1 MNIERAEAV
10 LRSIFF
16 PKGIDKSAL
25 LWYSKGTEKKEVST
39 MYRFKCPNCGSTA
52 QVKPV
57 GLPEVSRN
65 GDFLLSRFRC
75 GCGIDFTLMASVAEL
90 DIYIDNYGK
99 EADDK

>member
-25 LWYSKGTEKKEVST
+25 MWYSKGTKKEEASA

-52 QVKPV
+52 QVRPV
-57 GLPEVSRN
+57 GLPTISRN
-65 GDFLLSRFRC
+65 GDYLLSRFSC
-75 GCGIDFTLMASVAEL
+75 GCGREFVLSALIAEL
-90 DIYIDNYGK
+90 DVYLD
-99 EADDK
+99 

>member
-1 MNIERAEAV
+1 
-10 LRSIFF
+10 
-16 PKGIDKSAL
+16 
-25 LWYSKGTEKKEVST
+25 

-75 GCGIDFTLMASVAEL
+75 GCSVEFVLSASVSDL
-90 DIYIDNYGK
+90 DIYVDAYPK
-99 EADDK
+99 EEEK

>member
-1 MNIERAEAV
+1 
-10 LRSIFF
+10 
-16 PKGIDKSAL
+16 
-25 LWYSKGTEKKEVST
+25 

-75 GCGIDFTLMASVAEL
+75 GCGVEFVLSASVSDL
-90 DIYIDNYGK
+90 DIYVDACPK
-99 EADDK
+99 EEEK

>member
-1 MNIERAEAV
+1 
-10 LRSIFF
+10 
-16 PKGIDKSAL
+16 
-25 LWYSKGTEKKEVST
+25 

-75 GCGIDFTLMASVAEL
+75 GCGVEFVLSALIAEL
-90 DIYIDNYGK
+90 NVYLD
-99 EADDK
+99 